1 MHLTQKVLV
10 LAALG
15 LGCAVA
21 QPAGSL
27 HRHLHMHKKALADVN
42 WSAQSNYINIDWT
55 TVNYGASST
64 ADTPAV
70 ATTTASSTIVAAG
83 GVQYKGSKAAS
94 SVPTSAAASSAS
106 AASSSVASPSAS
118 TSSATS
124 SSGTGYGSP
133 SVIYQPTGCPATGFS
148 ASKRAV
154 SSRNVDTYVGNV
166 GSPYG
171 CNMKLVS
178 SADGY
183 TYTNTYRNNNQ
194 APITIIIWNKSGD
207 QSKGQGPNAGQSSL
221 PTLGFTLAAGASQTV
236 AFDEN
241 SQVAWSRDCT
251 RRSDDN
257 APDCTW
263 GEGDFGNVSNGGW
276 SGYDVS
282 SIQNSAGNNEAMCIT
297 SIAKNGGLES
307 SNLENNWVAANQANQ
322 GAGGSIPPE
331 ANPVR
336 LTTTFG

>member
-1 MHLTQKVLV
+1 
-10 LAALG
+10 
-15 LGCAVA
+15 
-21 QPAGSL
+21 
-27 HRHLHMHKKALADVN
+27 MHKKDLANVN
-42 WSAQSNYINIDWT
+42 WSDESNYKNIDWA
-55 TVNYGASST
+55 TVNYGDSST
-64 ADTPAV
+64 TTAPAV
-70 ATTTASSTIVAAG
+70 ATASASSTIVAAG
-83 GVQYKGSKAAS
+83 GKEYKGSKAAS
-94 SVPTSAAASSAS
+94 SAPTSAAASSAS
-106 AASSSVASPSAS
+106 AASPSVASPSAS

-133 SVIYQPTGCPATGFS
+133 SVIYQPSGCPTTGFGGGS
-148 ASKRAV
+148 GAV
-154 SSRNVDTYVGNV
+154 SSRDVDTYVGNV

-183 TYTNTYRNNNQ
+183 TYTNTYHNNNQ
-194 APITIIIWNKSGD
+194 SPITIIIWNKSGD
-207 QSKGQGPNAGQSSL
+207 KSKGQGPNAGQSST
-221 PTLGFTLAAGASQTV
+221 PTLGFTLAAGASQIV
-236 AFDEN
+236 AFDAN

-251 RRSDDN
+251 RRSDDG

-263 GEGDFGNVSNGGW
+263 GEGDFGNVSNQGW

-297 SIAKNGGLES
+297 SSAQNAGLES
-307 SNLENNWVAANQANQ
+307 SNLKNNWVATDQANQ